1 VDNWRTS
8 ALRPVAQ
15 YKALPM
21 EASSSNIGSEE
32 RDEVKGAERVE
43 EPSTVHLIRGDSRLP
58 AMTAS
63 PDQVRRRG
71 RRPPALI
78 RMGRSDPHFSE
89 SWMAALLLRPK
100 PLNAWVRRDASRSC
114 CRRRKSSNFQRE
126 HIHCI
131 LHDPPTSFHDTPLP
145 LYSQLRSSPWIDALR
160 IR

>member
-1 VDNWRTS
+1 MPDWRLRRPPCSSGGLYLNMTS
-8 ALRPVAQ
+8 GQLEDVCVARPVAQ

-32 RDEVKGAERVE
+32 RDEAKGAERVE

-58 AMTAS
+58 AMTAP

-100 PLNAWVRRDASRSC
+100 PLNAWV
-114 CRRRKSSNFQRE
+114 
-126 HIHCI
+126 
-131 LHDPPTSFHDTPLP
+131 
-145 LYSQLRSSPWIDALR
+145 
-160 IR
+160 